1 MITIPK
7 KVYVQGYLNG
17 FKIKDN
23 VLYSHAFCPTCLKL
37 ATVKDDLLFCEFCKS
52 LHKAQWGK
60 NWFIQVKSEEYLIGE

>member
-17 FKIKDN
+17 FKIKDTG
-23 VLYSHAFCPTCLKL
+23 LYSHAFCPTCLKL

-52 LHKAQWGK
+52 LHKARWDK

>member
-7 KVYVQGYLNG
+7 KVYVQGYLDG
-17 FKIKDN
+17 VKFKDG

-52 LHKAQWGK
+52 LHKARWDK